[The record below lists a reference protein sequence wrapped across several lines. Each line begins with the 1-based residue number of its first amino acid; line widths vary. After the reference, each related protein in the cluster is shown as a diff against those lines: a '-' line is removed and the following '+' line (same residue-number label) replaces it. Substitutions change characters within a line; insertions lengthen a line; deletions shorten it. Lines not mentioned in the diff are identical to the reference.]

1 MVEKRT
7 HPLSS
12 GAPTPAEELPT
23 ANTPR
28 EEITVSSE
36 LISAAAAKHP
46 YLKVRFL
53 AIFSDLIFRSFQ
65 SEEITEESP
74 EMAILKILDEFL
86 AKIKSNDTRLT
97 MKELEVTLNNFK
109 DLKKILLEKIEEIER
124 GTFGTE
130 SAKLVLA
137 RLDSSTCT
145 KGSFP
150 CL

>member
-28 EEITVSSE
+28 
-36 LISAAAAKHP
+36 AAAKHP

-124 GTFGTE
+124 GNL
-130 SAKLVLA
+130 AKRWSVLA
-137 RLDSSTCT
+137 VMIYNSIITIITLWW
-145 KGSFP
+145 
-150 CL
+150 